1 MPVIPVALLSLST
14 EEHRRAQKEEQLK
27 LMVANLSGLT
37 SSPLPPRSVQ
47 RTIIRR
53 QNNVFQGFFA
63 RKQRV
68 VRWRVEIRLKM
79 GWDGKAKIE
88 IFLLTFFFFTFYPKF
103 SFFLDEI

>member
-14 EEHRRAQKEEQLK
+14 EEQRRAQKEEQLK

-37 SSPLPPRSVQ
+37 SSPLPPPHAVQ
-47 RTIIRR
+47 RAIIRR

-68 VRWRVEIRLKM
+68 IRWRVEIRLKM

-88 IFLLTFFFFTFYPKF
+88 NMGKNFISFVNI
-103 SFFLDEI
+103 FFLYLLS